1 MWGGVG
7 VCSPKAAWISTNDL
21 RVAEIAE
28 GDLSDAVNPNQ
39 IHAVS

>member
-1 MWGGVG
+1 

-21 RVAEIAE
+21 RVSEIAE
-28 GDLSDAVNPNQ
+28 GDLSEGASPNQ